1 MYLSEPTLPPDFDDG
16 DIGDAL
22 ISLIVMVVSM
32 GITILLLLII
42 GIIIVNVRE
51 GDETDIDSDYE
62 DDDSDL
68 ENQPLLSSSDTTNNN
83 SSELSTVADRFLS
96 IFGFAKETG
105 SVKKPKR
112 KSSFIVKEEEANYLC
127 KQFVI
132 EKGFVGSNIFPNY
145 NVFNNKK
152 FTLDKYLHKLKLD
165 MKNNQ
170 DNRESYAN
178 ILLAVFND
186 DEKAAFEKEVYE
198 KSSKE
203 DIALYERLQEFEA
216 NNPAVV
222 KEFNTMNNM
231 KLKQRVHFR
240 GIQSYQFLSSFKET
254 LAPDNDTFLPSF
266 IVNDKLNIQFTR
278 HNNLSSSVMN
288 LPMPKNNKDC
298 CYFEAKVYSNNQDL
312 EVQDTFSIGLVT
324 IPYPYF
330 VMPGYSNIS
339 IAYESTGDLMINKYR
354 NDGVLPKL
362 SNGDVVGFG
371 YRYKSGLIFITYNG
385 KKVMDIP
392 NKHAIELFVSCGKKG
407 NQSNL
412 LLEFNIGQM
421 GYVFIEANVRKYAFD
436 ANIEGT
442 VGVPPS
448 YQNKEKDRLII
459 PSVQVAEEKT
469 PPPDY

>member
-1 MYLSEPTLPPDFDDG
+1 MIISEPTLPPNLNDG
-16 DIGDAL
+16 EISDAL
-22 ISLIVMVVSM
+22 ISLIVMMVSM

-42 GIIIVNVRE
+42 GIIIVNIRE
-51 GDETDIDSDYE
+51 GDESDLESDYE
-62 DDDSDL
+62 DEDSDL
-68 ENQPLLSSSDTTNNN
+68 ENQPLLSSSDNNN
-83 SSELSTVADRFLS
+83 DASEISTVASRFFN

-105 SVKKPKR
+105 STRKTKR
-112 KSSFIVKEEEANYLC
+112 KSSFIIKEEEANYLC

-152 FTLDKYLHKLKLD
+152 FTLQKYLHKLKLD
-165 MKNNQ
+165 MTSNQ
-170 DNRESYAN
+170 ENRESYAN
-178 ILLAVFND
+178 ILLKVF
-186 DEKAAFEKEVYE
+186 DENEKNAY
-198 KSSKE
+198 KSSIYESNNKTQ
-203 DIALYERLQEFEA
+203 IQLYERLQEFEA
-216 NNPAVV
+216 NNPPVV
-222 KEFNTMNNM
+222 KEFNTINNM

-240 GIQSYQFLSSFKET
+240 GIQSYQFLSSFKDT
-254 LAPDNDTFLPSF
+254 LDPDNDTFLPSF
-266 IVNDKLNIQFTR
+266 IVNDKLNIQFTK
-278 HNNLSSSVMN
+278 HNMLSSSVMN
-288 LPMPKNNKDC
+288 LPVPKNNKDC
-298 CYFEAKVYSNNQDL
+298 CYFESKVYLNNPNPETQDI
-312 EVQDTFSIGLVT
+312 FSIGLVT

-339 IAYESTGDLMINKYR
+339 LAYESNGDLMINKYR
-354 NDGVLPKL
+354 NEGVLPKL

-371 YRYKSGLIFITYNG
+371 YRYKSGLIFITFNG

-392 NKHAIELFVSCGKKG
+392 NKHSIELFVSCGKLG

-412 LLEFNIGQM
+412 LLEFNLGQM

-459 PSVQVAEEKT
+459 PSVLVVEEKT